1 MGNISSHDLECVS
14 QMFFYHRVYLNGEQ
28 ILLENENLQRYC
40 RILEENQKFIDIQ
53 NFIRKIFNM
62 PKDAEFLNNN
72 EGISNNYFSFPIYN
86 FYSPNLYMKE
96 KTKNRKHSSL
106 NDFSELKSV
115 DECEKYKLF
124 LYPQNNEENLTDFY
138 SVILL
143 GFQEQNNLFI
153 NGFLNFLFDIN
164 ENDGFRL
171 VLDTQ
176 ENNKNDNKDNK
187 DKKRKVF

>member
-1 MGNISSHDLECVS
+1 MYKP
-14 QMFFYHRVYLNGEQ
+14 YHRVYLNGEQ
-28 ILLENENLQRYC
+28 ILLENENLKRFC
-40 RILEENQKFIDIQ
+40 RILEENQTPFDIQ
-53 NFIRKIFNM
+53 NIRKIFNIQ
-62 PKDAEFLNNN
+62 KDAKFLNNN
-72 EGISNNYFSFPIYN
+72 EGKSNNYFSFPIYN

-124 LYPQNNEENLTDFY
+124 LYPQNNEENLNEFFY
-138 SVILL
+138 VILL